1 MNKKQLW
8 KVLSSAALAASILV
22 PQVGFA
28 EGAKPITEE
37 TPSVK
42 GYIDYEELKQ
52 RLSQIE
58 KASNGLV
65 QVESAGKTNQ
75 GRDIFSA
82 RVGQGDKVVLVQSE
96 IHGNEKTGTEALLNI
111 LQYLGSS
118 QSPEAKKIREE
129 LTIVAIPMM
138 NADGSEL
145 DRRGN
150 VMSWEEV
157 VEDFPQLQN
166 ARPTWNYYNRTLQGD
181 DYTSNPGFD
190 VNRDFNPDLN
200 YVPKPE
206 DFPGNSSTAG
216 WYITPE
222 AQTVR
227 DVYKSL
233 KEEFGNV
240 EVFMDLHHQNFY
252 TVEGSDREVT
262 MSISAD
268 FVPDPNTPRGAK
280 YSQYA
285 DQFRFDFSRQ
295 LNVALYDAIQE
306 KGNSIFT
313 NITLYDQDLDLP
325 GTALGAF
332 SLNGS
337 GIVIFEVKGQTQ
349 NFGQKMKGQLVKT
362 VETGLMGVMN
372 GVAEGSVY
380 ELNPED
386 YHEIPNRVRK

>member
-1 MNKKQLW
+1 MKKKQLW
-8 KVLSSAALAASILV
+8 KVLSSAALAATLLV

-37 TPSVK
+37 TASVQ

-65 QVESAGKTNQ
+65 TVESAGKTNQ
-75 GRDIFSA
+75 GKDIFTA

-96 IHGNEKTGTEALLNI
+96 IHGNEKTGTAALLNI

-118 QSPEAKKIREE
+118 QSPEAKSIREE
-129 LTIVAIPMM
+129 VTIVAIPMM

-157 VEDFPQLQN
+157 VQDFPQLQN

-181 DYTSNPGFD
+181 DYSANPGFD
-190 VNRDFNPDLN
+190 VNRDFHPDLD
-200 YVPKPE
+200 YVPDPE
-206 DFPGNSSTAG
+206 DFPGSSSDPG

-252 TVEGSDREVT
+252 TVEGTDKEVT

-268 FVPDPNTPRGAK
+268 FVPDPNSERGAK
-280 YSQYA
+280 YREYA

-313 NITLYDQDLDLP
+313 NITLYDQNLDLP

-362 VETGLMGVMN
+362 VETGLMGVIN
-372 GVAEGSVY
+372 GVADGSVY
-380 ELNPED
+380 ELNPDE
-386 YHEIPNRVRK
+386 YHDIPNRVRK